1 MPSDFDN
8 ELVKTAAIHVKAK
21 EYDLARR
28 YLERALDVVDDEET
42 RAKAS
47 WLMCEITTDPIEKRK
62 LLETVLA
69 WDRNNAQARRALM
82 ILDGKLKPEDIVDAD
97 RLPAQDSGVQSSNT
111 DRFACPNCGA
121 RMVFAPDGHSLY
133 CEHCS
138 RNETLADQFDGDEP
152 AGRDF
157 LLAMA
162 TVQGHRKPVAMH
174 SFQCRGCGATFL
186 LAPEVISATCSWAL

>member
-8 ELVKTAAIHVKAK
+8 ELVKTAVYHFKAK

-47 WLMCEITTDPIEKRK
+47 FLLSEITTDPVEKRK

-82 ILDGKLKPEDIVDAD
+82 ILDGKLKPEEIVDAD
-97 RLPAQDSGVQSSNT
+97 HLPAQDTGVQASNA
-111 DRFACPNCGA
+111 DRFTCPNCGGTLELG
-121 RMVFAPDGHSLY
+121 MDKCEYCGH
-133 CEHCS
+133 
-138 RNETLADQFDGDEP
+138 
-152 AGRDF
+152 
-157 LLAMA
+157 
-162 TVQGHRKPVAMH
+162 
-174 SFQCRGCGATFL
+174 
-186 LAPEVISATCSWAL
+186 VILT